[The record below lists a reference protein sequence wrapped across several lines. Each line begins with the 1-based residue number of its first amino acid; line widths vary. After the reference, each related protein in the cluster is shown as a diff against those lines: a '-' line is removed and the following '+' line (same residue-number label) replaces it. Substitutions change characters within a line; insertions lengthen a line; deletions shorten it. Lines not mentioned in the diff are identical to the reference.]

1 VSEATAPD
9 ADAERHLPVLAE
21 AFPEAET
28 LGRALVEAG
37 LTIAVAESCTGGL
50 LGAVLT
56 AVPGSSAYVR
66 GGVIAYA
73 DDVKSEQLGV
83 GRHLLATHGAVSAEV
98 AEAMAEGARARFEAD
113 LGVGITG
120 VAGPSSSEHKPA
132 GLVFVAVADSTAVRV
147 VRIDTDHGRER
158 NRGHA
163 VEIALGICS
172 SVIRDRLRPGSG
184 GFGAP

>member
-1 VSEATAPD
+1 ML
-9 ADAERHLPVLAE
+9 AD
-21 AFPEAET
+21 AFPEAVS
-28 LGRALVEAG
+28 LGRALTEAG

-50 LGAVLT
+50 LGAALT

-73 DDVKSEQLGV
+73 DDVKSDQLGV
-83 GRHLLATHGAVSAEV
+83 GRHLIATHGAVSAEV
-98 AEAMAEGARARFEAD
+98 AEAMAAGARERFEAD

-132 GLVFVAVADSTAVRV
+132 GLVFVAVADPVTVRV
-147 VRIDTDHGRER
+147 VRIDTDQGRER

-163 VEIALGICS
+163 VETALSLCS
-172 SVIRDRLRPGSG
+172 EALRGLHGTRSGGSG
-184 GFGAP
+184 AP

>member
-1 VSEATAPD
+1 ML
-9 ADAERHLPVLAE
+9 AD
-21 AFPEAET
+21 AFPEAAT

-50 LGAVLT
+50 LGAALT
-56 AVPGSSAYVR
+56 AVPGSSLYVR

-98 AEAMAEGARARFEAD
+98 AKAMAAGARERFESD

-132 GLVFVAVADSTAVRV
+132 GLVFVAVADPASVRV
-147 VRIDTDHGRER
+147 VRLDSDLGREV
-158 NRGHA
+158 NRAHA
-163 VEIALGICS
+163 VATALSLCS
-172 SVIRDRLRPGSG
+172 EVVRGLQRPASGGSG
-184 GFGAP
+184 AP

>member
-1 VSEATAPD
+1 VLEA
-9 ADAERHLPVLAE
+9 
-21 AFPEAET
+21 AFPEAVT
-28 LGRALVEAG
+28 LGHALAEAG

-50 LGAVLT
+50 LGAALT
-56 AVPGSSAYVR
+56 AVAGSSVYMR

-98 AEAMAEGARARFEAD
+98 AEAMAAGARVRFEAD

-132 GLVFVAVADSTAVRV
+132 GLVFVAVAGPATVRV
-147 VRIDTDHGRER
+147 VRLDSDHGREL
-158 NRGHA
+158 NRAHA
-163 VEIALGICS
+163 VEAALSLCS
-172 SVIRDRLRPGSG
+172 EVIRGIPGP
-184 GFGAP
+184 GAHLGAAG